1 MRERLLHAGLRVLP
15 GAENADEA
23 GIEGADDLRQEH
35 PAAGMCDGVFIGEVL
50 SFVGMVPVGQSTTS
64 LTAERA
70 AASSTRF
77 LPEANA
83 ATRACSDRL
92 LIARG

>member
-1 MRERLLHAGLRVLP
+1 MLP

-23 GIEGADDLRQEH
+23 GIEDANDLQRQH
-35 PAAGMCDGVFIGEVL
+35 PAAGVCDGVFIGKVS
-50 SFVGMVPVGQSTTS
+50 SFVGMVPVGQSITS